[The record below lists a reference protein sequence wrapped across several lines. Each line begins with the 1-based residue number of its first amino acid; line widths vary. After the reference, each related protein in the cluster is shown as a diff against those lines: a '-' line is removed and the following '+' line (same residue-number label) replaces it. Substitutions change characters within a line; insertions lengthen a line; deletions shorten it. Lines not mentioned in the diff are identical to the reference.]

1 VTGDFTFQTV
11 ARTLASRLGS
21 WAGTLFAF
29 GLFAAGFTSALTAPL
44 AAAVTG
50 RSLLGW
56 TEQSGAY
63 RATWLGVMTVGLV
76 FGLLGVK
83 PVPVIVLAQAANG
96 LLLPVV
102 TVFLLIAV
110 NNKTLLSDEYR
121 NRPWQNIAM
130 LAVVAVTAFL
140 GLRNIWLALFN
151 N

>member
-1 VTGDFTFQTV
+1 MRWGIGLAVLIGGLISMAILVSGTLVTGDFTFQTV
-11 ARTLASRLGS
+11 AQTLASRLGS

-96 LLLPVV
+96 LLSTRCDGVPLDC
-102 TVFLLIAV
+102 
-110 NNKTLLSDEYR
+110 SE
-121 NRPWQNIAM
+121 Q
-130 LAVVAVTAFL
+130 
-140 GLRNIWLALFN
+140 
-151 N
+151 